1 MYIHFYYYKYSRTN
15 VPRGTFVHTLLRY
28 RTTSLVKGNT

>member
-1 MYIHFYYYKYSRTN
+1 MYIHFYYYKYTCINVSR
-15 VPRGTFVHTLLRY
+15 GIFVHPLLRY